1 MFKHR
6 EEYRRLGGILEERL
20 KRGMYGEEYHRIEM
34 AMAEIELAN
43 LPPTLTEEER
53 NEYRKAASD
62 LRDLRIALGEHSG
75 KHYRRHLKTRPKGKP
90 LPWGTSKEHRLI
102 ALAKRLGIDTEK
114 YPPLQGV
121 DRFLPSDFT
130 ESDLDRFLH
139 SDLDRFLHPPDGT
152 ESGLILD
159 VCRALIRE
167 QPEFEPFVVAPGRP
181 PRATNK

>member
-75 KHYRRHLKTRPKGKP
+75 KHYRRYRKT
-90 LPWGTSKEHRLI
+90 
-102 ALAKRLGIDTEK
+102 LG
-114 YPPLQGV
+114 Q
-121 DRFLPSDFT
+121 R
-130 ESDLDRFLH
+130 R
-139 SDLDRFLHPPDGT
+139 
-152 ESGLILD
+152 
-159 VCRALIRE
+159 RA
-167 QPEFEPFVVAPGRP
+167 
-181 PRATNK
+181 